1 MRKFFRISLLVIF
14 LAAILAT
21 FGYLYN
27 KSRKKTVVYELK
39 SPTVNNIIKK
49 TVATGSVVP
58 RKEILIKP
66 QVSGII
72 EEIFIEAGNNV
83 NKGDLIAKIRIIPD
97 MVNLNNAESRLKR
110 AQLNLEDAKL
120 VYDRQKKIYDQGVIA
135 ESEFLQT
142 RLSYNNAV
150 EELESA
156 ENNLQL
162 IREGVSKKSGT
173 VTNTLIRSTIKG
185 MVLDVPVEVGNSVIE
200 SNNFNEGT
208 TVASVADMGEM
219 IFKGK
224 VDETEVGKLKAG
236 MPLVLSIGAIDS
248 AKFDAELEYIAPKG
262 KEENGAIQFEIR
274 AAVSLKDSMFIRA
287 NYSANADIVL
297 ERADSVLSIE
307 ESLLKFDH
315 DSAYVEIETSTPQVF
330 EKKYIKTGLSDG
342 INIQVKEGL
351 TKESKIK
358 GDEKKEE
365 KKDKNKTEE
374 AQKRANY
381 T

>member
-1 MRKFFRISLLVIF
+1 MKKFFRISLLVIF

-27 KSRKKTVVYELK
+27 KSRKKPVIYELK

-58 RKEILIKP
+58 RKEIAIKP

-72 EEIFIEAGNNV
+72 EELYIEAGNKV
-83 NKGDLIAKIRIIPD
+83 KKGDLIAKIRIIPD

-110 AQLNLEDAKL
+110 AQINLDDSKI
-120 VYDRQKKIYDQGVIA
+120 VYERQKKVYEQGVIPEA
-135 ESEFLQT
+135 DFQQY
-142 RLSYNNAV
+142 RLNYNNAK
-150 EELESA
+150 EEIESA

-162 IREGVSKKSGT
+162 IREGVSKKAGT
-173 VTNTLIRSTIKG
+173 VTNTLIRSTING

-224 VDETEVGKLKAG
+224 VDETEVGKLKSG
-236 MPLVLSIGAIDS
+236 MPLVLSIGAIDN
-248 AKFDAELEYIAPKG
+248 AKFDANLEYIAPKG

-315 DSAYVEIETSTPQVF
+315 DSAWVEIETATPQVF

-342 INIQVKEGL
+342 INIQVKDGL
-351 TKESKIK
+351 KKDSKVK
-358 GDEKKEE
+358 GAEKKKEE
-365 KKDKNKTEE
+365 PKKAEE
-374 AQKRANY
+374 AK
-381 T
+381 TGS

>member
-1 MRKFFRISLLVIF
+1 MKKFFRISLLVLF
-14 LAAILAT
+14 LAAIVAT
-21 FGYLYN
+21 FGYLYD
-27 KSRKKTVVYELK
+27 KSRKKPVVYELK
-39 SPTVNNIIKK
+39 SPTVNNIVKK

-58 RKEILIKP
+58 RKEIAIKP

-72 EEIFIEAGNNV
+72 EELYIEAGNKV
-83 NKGDLIAKIRIIPD
+83 MKGDLIAKIRIIPD

-110 AQLNLEDAKL
+110 AQINLDDSKV
-120 VYDRQKKIYDQGVIA
+120 VYDRQKKVFEQNVIPEA
-135 ESEFLQT
+135 EFQQY
-142 RLSYNNAV
+142 RLNYFNAM

-173 VTNTLIRSTIKG
+173 VTNTLIRSTING

-224 VDETEVGKLKAG
+224 VDETEVGKLKVG
-236 MPLVLSIGAIDS
+236 MPLLLSIGAIDNI
-248 AKFDAELEYIAPKG
+248 KFDASLEYISPKG
-262 KEENGAIQFEIR
+262 KEENGAIQFEIK
-274 AAVSLKDSMFIRA
+274 AAVSLQDSMFIRA

-307 ESLLKFDH
+307 ESLLKFTN

-330 EKKYIKTGLSDG
+330 EKKFIKTGLSDG
-342 INIQVKEGL
+342 INIEVKEGL
-351 TKESKIK
+351 SMDSKLK
-358 GDEKKEE
+358 GEEKKEDKKKAEE
-365 KKDKNKTEE
+365 KE
-374 AQKRANY
+374 
-381 T
+381 

>member
-14 LAAILAT
+14 IAAILAT

-120 VYDRQKKIYDQGVIA
+120 VYNRQKKIYDQGVIA

-162 IREGVSKKSGT
+162 IREGVSKKSGNI
-173 VTNTLIRSTIKG
+173 TNTLIRSTIKG

-262 KEENGAIQFEIR
+262 KEENGAIQFEIK
-274 AAVSLKDSMFIRA
+274 AAVSLKDSVFIRA

-358 GDEKKEE
+358 GEEKKAEKKDEKKKEE
-365 KKDKNKTEE
+365 PKKS
-374 AQKRANY
+374 
-381 T
+381 